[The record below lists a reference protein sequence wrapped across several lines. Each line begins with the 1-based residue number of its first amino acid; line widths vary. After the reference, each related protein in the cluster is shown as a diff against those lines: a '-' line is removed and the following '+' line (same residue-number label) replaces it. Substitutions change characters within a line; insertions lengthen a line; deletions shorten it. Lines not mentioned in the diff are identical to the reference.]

1 MDIFHMD
8 VALHTAE
15 HLAINLSDSAQCPAP
30 SNRQSGALRNK
41 TILIISPQPWDHIA
55 ISKHHYASELAA
67 RNNTVYFLEPPNP
80 ELSCPVS
87 IRTEKNQPRIEII
100 SYLASLLDKTRF
112 HAYGLYKQIVK
123 KRVRLITNHIPQP
136 LDIVWS
142 FEPNRFPNLRQFKAR
157 RTIFHPVDPLCD
169 RRQIDIARSADIVL
183 AVSQKILSHFECH
196 SSAHFVNH
204 GLAVPFEAIARKRL
218 TEPYIA
224 NEPLQAGYAGNLVR
238 PPVNR
243 KSIREIVSQNP
254 EVIFHFWGPCSID
267 SKSDPQS
274 KVIANF
280 IAWLHQRKNVRL
292 HGSVDPTTLASAM
305 RKMDLFFLSYSL
317 HPTESDR
324 SNSHKLLEYLS
335 TGRVVV
341 SSQFDT
347 YQHLSPELFLMPKSN
362 DDHEL
367 PYLFK
372 QAVKNIST
380 LNNQQHRD
388 ARLRLALANRYTDHL
403 DLIEKHLARIS
414 SQIAA

>member
-1 MDIFHMD
+1 MDVFHMD
-8 VALHTAE
+8 VALHMAE
-15 HLAINLSDSAQCPAP
+15 DLSLNLSGSAQCPTP
-30 SNRQSGALRNK
+30 SNGQPDTLRNK

-80 ELSCPVS
+80 EISCPVS
-87 IRTEKNQPRIEII
+87 IRTAKNQPRIEII
-100 SYLASLLDKTRF
+100 SYRPSLLDKTRF
-112 HAYGLYKQIVK
+112 HAYGLYKKIVK
-123 KRVRLITNHIPQP
+123 KRIRLITNQIPRS
-136 LDIVWS
+136 LDLVWS
-142 FEPNRFPNLRQFKAR
+142 FEPNRFPDLREFKAR

-169 RRQIDIARSADIVL
+169 RRQINIGRTADIVL
-183 AVSQKILSHFECH
+183 AVSKKILSQFECH

-204 GLAVPFEAIARKRL
+204 GLAVPFEAIARERL
-218 TEPYIA
+218 TEPYVA
-224 NEPLQAGYAGNLVR
+224 NKPLQAGYAGNLVR

-243 KSIREIVSQNP
+243 KIIREIVSQNSQ
-254 EVIFHFWGPCSID
+254 VLFHFWGPCSID
-267 SKSDPQS
+267 SNSGSQS
-274 KVIANF
+274 QVIADF
-280 IAWLHQRKNVRL
+280 IAWLQQRKNVRL
-292 HGSVDPTTLASAM
+292 HGPVAPTMLASAM

-347 YQHLSPELFLMPKSN
+347 YQHLSPELFLMPNST
-362 DDHEL
+362 DDQEL

-372 QAVKNIST
+372 QAVENISK
-380 LNNQQHRD
+380 LNNQQLRD
-388 ARLRLALANRYTDHL
+388 ARLRLALANRYTDQIN
-403 DLIEKHLARIS
+403 LIEKHLASIS

>member
-1 MDIFHMD
+1 MD
-8 VALHTAE
+8 VALHTSN
-15 HLAINLSDSAQCPAP
+15 NLSLNLADSARRSDP

-55 ISKHHYASELAA
+55 ISKHHYANELAA

-87 IRTEKNQPRIEII
+87 IRPSKDQPRTKII
-100 SYLASLLDKTRF
+100 SYRPSLLDKTRF
-112 HAYGLYKQIVK
+112 HAYGLYKQFVK
-123 KRVRLITNHIPQP
+123 KRVRLIMNQISRS
-136 LDIVWS
+136 LDLVWS
-142 FEPNRFPNLRQFKAR
+142 FEPNRFPDLREFKAR
-157 RTIFHPVDPLCD
+157 RTIFHPVDPLCG
-169 RRQIDIARSADIVL
+169 RRQIDTARTADIVL
-183 AVSQKILSHFECH
+183 AVSRKILSHFECH

-204 GLAVPFEAIARKRL
+204 GLAVPFEAIARERL
-218 TEPYIA
+218 TETYVA
-224 NEPLQAGYAGNLVR
+224 NKPLQAGYAGNLVR

-243 KSIREIVSQNP
+243 KIICEIVSQNP
-254 EVIFHFWGPCSID
+254 QVLFHFWGPCSID
-267 SKSDPQS
+267 SNSDYQS
-274 KVIANF
+274 QVIADF
-280 IAWLHQRKNVRL
+280 IAWLQQRNNVRL
-292 HGSVDPTTLASAM
+292 HGPVDPSTLANAM
-305 RKMDLFFLSYSL
+305 RKIDLFFLSYSL

-347 YQHLSPELFLMPKSN
+347 YQHISPEVLLMPKSN

-367 PYLFK
+367 PDLFK

-380 LNNQQHRD
+380 LNNQQRQG

-403 DLIEKHLARIS
+403 DLIEKHIANIP
-414 SQIAA
+414 SQVAA